1 MNDIRRVL
9 RAASRRLLLQDW
21 LSTFVVTLAVGLG
34 AVLVT
39 RIVER
44 TFGLVRVFEPVWPK
58 VFIWVPVGVV
68 VVSLIWALLRRR
80 NELKVA
86 RELDERAGL
95 RESLGTALCVEKSPD
110 PWAKAVIET
119 AVTKARGVNVRS
131 ALPYEAP
138 SAWPWPIGIAT
149 ALMILWMTLPVF
161 DVMGLFKKQ
170 QAKEEKEQQVVQVK
184 AELQEKSQKLQDA
197 LKKIQNGS
205 NLLDDKGEEG
215 KESQE
220 TAKDLDPEAMRRSAV
235 KQLTDLSERLEK
247 MKEGDKAAQVEAMK
261 EAMKQLKTEKGPME
275 EFSKALS
282 RGDFGKA
289 EQQLEQ
295 LQKQMADGSMN
306 DEQKEQAKKQLENM
320 AQQLEKL
327 SKDQQ
332 EVVKKLQEAGLDK
345 KTAEEAAKK
354 ASSGDPEALKKALE
368 QMKNLSPEQMQKM
381 LQMAKSASEAC
392 KNAGSMSEAM
402 SKMAQ
407 GMSQEGMDNQGTQGM
422 EKLAAELSDMEMM
435 QNDMENMDAA
445 LSEAKA
451 QLAELGKC
459 LGGNCNGDG
468 DQMGNPSMGSFKQG
482 DATKR
487 GNGSGGP
494 GISNGSPGRPEE
506 AADFAYEKKK
516 SNVST
521 TQGAIIGSRLVQG
534 EQVKGESRA
543 DFAAVVEASS
553 KTASESIE
561 GMTVPR
567 EYQDAVKHYFGR
579 LKEKAKVNKGEG
591 EAKPAPASETKK

>member
-9 RAASRRLLLQDW
+9 RAASWRLLMQDW
-21 LSTFVVTLAVGLG
+21 LSTFVVTLTIALA
-34 AVLVT
+34 AVLLT
-39 RIVER
+39 RVVER
-44 TFGLVRVFEPVWPK
+44 TFGLVRTFEPLWPK
-58 VFIWVPVGVV
+58 IFLAAPVGVI
-68 VVSLIWALLRRR
+68 VVSILWAVLRRR
-80 NELKVA
+80 NDLRVA

-95 RESLGTALCVEKSPD
+95 RESLSTALCVEKHPD

-119 AVTKARGVNVRS
+119 ATTKARAVNVRS
-131 ALPYEAP
+131 ALPFETP
-138 SAWPWPIGIAT
+138 RAWPWPIGAAT

-170 QAKEEKEQQVVQVK
+170 QAQEEQQQQVVQVK
-184 AELQEKSQKLQDA
+184 ADLQEKSQKLQEA
-197 LKKIQNGS
+197 LKKIENGA
-205 NLLDDKGEEG
+205 NLLDDKADEG
-215 KESQE
+215 KESGE
-220 TAKDLDPEAMRRSAV
+220 STKDLDPESMRRSAV
-235 KQLTDLSERLEK
+235 KQLTDLTERLEQL
-247 MKEGDKAAQVEAMK
+247 KEGDKAAQIDAIK
-261 EAMKQLKTEKGPME
+261 ESMKQLKSEKGPLE

-289 EQQLEQ
+289 QDQLEQ
-295 LQKQMADGSMN
+295 LQKQLADGSMS
-306 DEQKEQAKKQLENM
+306 DQAKEQAKKQLESM
-320 AQQLEKL
+320 SQQLEKL
-327 SKDQQ
+327 SQDQQ

-345 KTAEEAAKK
+345 KSAEDAAKK

-407 GMSQEGMDNQGTQGM
+407 GMSQEGMDNQGMQGL
-422 EKLAAELSDMEMM
+422 EQLAAELSDMEMM
-435 QNDMENMDAA
+435 QSDMENMDAA

-459 LGGNCNGDG
+459 LGGNCEGDG
-468 DQMGNPSMGSFKQG
+468 DQMGNPNMGAFKQG
-482 DATKR
+482 NSTKR

-516 SNVST
+516 SNVQT

-567 EYQDAVKHYFGR
+567 EYHDAVKHYFGR
-579 LKEKAKVNKGEG
+579 LQDKAKMNKD
-591 EAKPAPASETKK
+591 ATSSQPTPPTDPKK

>member
-9 RAASRRLLLQDW
+9 RAASWRLLLQDW
-21 LSTFVVTLAVGLG
+21 LSTFAVTLAIALG
-34 AVLVT
+34 AVLIT

-44 TFGLVRVFEPVWPK
+44 TFGLVRTFEPVWPK
-58 VFIWVPVGVV
+58 IFIWAPVGVV
-68 VVSLIWALLRRR
+68 VVSLLWAFLRRR

-95 RESLGTALCVEKSPD
+95 RESLSTALCVEKNPD

-119 AVTKARGVNVRS
+119 ATTKARGVNVS
-131 ALPYEAP
+131 AALPYETP
-138 SAWPWPIGIAT
+138 RAWPWPIGVAT

-170 QAKEEKEQQVVQVK
+170 KAKEEKEQQVVQVK
-184 AELQEKSQKLQDA
+184 AELQEKNQKLQEA
-197 LKKIQNGS
+197 LKKIQNS
-205 NLLDDKGEEG
+205 NNLLDDKGEEG
-215 KESQE
+215 KESHE
-220 TAKDLDPEAMRRSAV
+220 NAKDLDPEAMRRSAV

-295 LQKQMADGSMN
+295 LQKQMADGNMS
-306 DEQKEQAKKQLENM
+306 DEQKEQAKKQLESM

-345 KTAEEAAKK
+345 KSAEDAAKK
-354 ASSGDPEALKKALE
+354 ASSDPEALKKALE
-368 QMKNLSPEQMQKM
+368 QMKNLSPEQMQKL

-392 KNAGSMSEAM
+392 KNAGSMGEAM

-407 GMSQEGMDNQGTQGM
+407 GMSQQGMDNQGTQGM

-468 DQMGNPSMGSFKQG
+468 DQMGNPSMGSFKEG
-482 DATKR
+482 NATKH

-553 KTASESIE
+553 KAASESIE

-579 LKEKAKVNKGEG
+579 LKEKAQVNKGD
-591 EAKPAPASETKK
+591 AKPAPASDTKK